1 MFAAISLIIK
11 ASLFQILELGGGR
24 HNEFVSNVINGTGGT
39 VHFDARGGGGSG
51 CCKPSEAPFMFLDRV
66 PYNSSAAWKKYPG
79 LADILEDSPCAPK
92 HNVISNNLL
101 CGGAK
106 SLGLEPSAVE
116 KYGSTM
122 ANNTV
127 GHC

>member
-1 MFAAISLIIK
+1 
-11 ASLFQILELGGGR
+11 
-24 HNEFVSNVINGTGGT
+24 
-39 VHFDARGGGGSG
+39 
-51 CCKPSEAPFMFLDRV
+51 MFLDRV
-66 PYNSSAAWKKYPG
+66 PYNSSAAWSKYPG

-92 HNVISNNLL
+92 HNVISDNLL
-101 CGGAK
+101 CGGAT